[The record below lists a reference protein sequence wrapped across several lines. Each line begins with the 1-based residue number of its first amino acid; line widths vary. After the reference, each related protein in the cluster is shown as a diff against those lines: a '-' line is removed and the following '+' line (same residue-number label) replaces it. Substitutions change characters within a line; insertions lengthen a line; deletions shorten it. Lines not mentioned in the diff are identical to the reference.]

1 MALVAVL
8 LSDVYIWYNF
18 VHGAALPWSAAYW
31 IPTLVLAVS
40 MILFRTHSSQTT
52 INIAVALLLCVAAP
66 KLIFTLVSLAGRL
79 GSGIWPAAAAYADW
93 TGLAL
98 AIAAGAVL
106 AYGCTKGWK
115 RLTVRHV
122 EIGSED
128 LPLSFDGYR
137 IVQMSDLHLGTF
149 GRNDSYM
156 RSVAGRIGDI
166 APDLVAFTGDLVN
179 ISPEEAEPFVK
190 AMSSIHAR
198 DGVVSVLGNHDYC
211 PYKRNSSAEQAAR
224 DLEYVK
230 QIERRAGWR
239 MLLNENIP
247 VVRGG
252 DTIHIVGVENTGRP
266 PFPSYG
272 DLKGAMRGLPEGGF
286 KVLLSHDPTH
296 WRDEVLPAS
305 DIQLTL
311 SGHTHAMQ
319 LKVCGFSPSS
329 LMYSEWGGMY
339 EHDGR
344 MLNVSTGTGGNLP
357 FRLGA
362 WPEIVVVT
370 LRSGRKA
377 AAETETPDGA
387 VSDTRT
393 EANKAA

>member
-122 EIGSED
+122 EIVSED

-198 DGVVSVLGNHDYC
+198 DGVVSVLG
-211 PYKRNSSAEQAAR
+211 PR
-224 DLEYVK
+224 
-230 QIERRAGWR
+230 
-239 MLLNENIP
+239 
-247 VVRGG
+247 
-252 DTIHIVGVENTGRP
+252 
-266 PFPSYG
+266 
-272 DLKGAMRGLPEGGF
+272 
-286 KVLLSHDPTH
+286 LLS
-296 WRDEVLPAS
+296 L
-305 DIQLTL
+305 
-311 SGHTHAMQ
+311 
-319 LKVCGFSPSS
+319 
-329 LMYSEWGGMY
+329 
-339 EHDGR
+339 
-344 MLNVSTGTGGNLP
+344 
-357 FRLGA
+357 
-362 WPEIVVVT
+362 
-370 LRSGRKA
+370 
-377 AAETETPDGA
+377 
-387 VSDTRT
+387 
-393 EANKAA
+393 

>member
-40 MILFRTHSSQTT
+40 MILFRTHSSQTA

-66 KLIFTLVSLAGRL
+66 KLIFTLVSLAGAVGVGHLAGGGRVCRL
-79 GSGIWPAAAAYADW
+79 DGPGTGHCCGRSAGIRLHQRLETADGKTCRDRIGGSAA
-93 TGLAL
+93 
-98 AIAAGAVL
+98 V
-106 AYGCTKGWK
+106 
-115 RLTVRHV
+115 V
-122 EIGSED
+122 
-128 LPLSFDGYR
+128 DGYR

-149 GRNDSYM
+149 GRSDSYM
-156 RSVAGRIGDI
+156 RSVAGRIDDI

-211 PYKRNSSAEQAAR
+211 PYKRNSSAEQAAH

-239 MLLNENIP
+239 LLLNENIP

-272 DLKGAMRGLPEGGF
+272 DLTGAMRGLPEGGF

-329 LMYSEWGGMY
+329 LMYSEWGGLY

-362 WPEIVVVT
+362 WPEIVVIT
-370 LRSGRKA
+370 LRSGRRA

-387 VSDTRT
+387 VTDTRT